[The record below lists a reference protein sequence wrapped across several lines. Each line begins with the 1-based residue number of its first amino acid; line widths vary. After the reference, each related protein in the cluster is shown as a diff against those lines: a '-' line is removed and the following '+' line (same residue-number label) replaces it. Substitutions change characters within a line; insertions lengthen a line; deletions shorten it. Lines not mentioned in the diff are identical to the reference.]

1 MSTYIQSSINTA
13 TLINASEKR
22 RQTRTAQT
30 LPSKAKV
37 KEEILSRSLNILK
50 QYQLTNSSS
59 RLSYVVEELKV
70 QPSPTALLRPV
81 GEIRLWCLSRSD
93 LHHVKSTFFE
103 QNLELWQLTLILP
116 PHFVNQ
122 GFIRWHLTRARAGFL
137 LWCHKHFFLCQILN
151 FWWLISSSVT
161 QHFAFFCY
169 YYTLP

>member
-37 KEEILSRSLNILK
+37 KEEFLSLEE

-81 GEIRLWCLSRSD
+81 GEIRL
-93 LHHVKSTFFE
+93 
-103 QNLELWQLTLILP
+103 
-116 PHFVNQ
+116 
-122 GFIRWHLTRARAGFL
+122 
-137 LWCHKHFFLCQILN
+137 
-151 FWWLISSSVT
+151 
-161 QHFAFFCY
+161 
-169 YYTLP
+169 